1 MKLGVAVSLVAEDM
15 IIDAPLFDIS
25 ATLLV
30 FKLPALPSAMTFVTR
45 SMWENVDGVPEVVG
59 ADVMLVSKSNEVG
72 GDIFYR
78 EILYRLQRG

>member
-1 MKLGVAVSLVAEDM
+1 VKLGVAVSLVAEDM

-30 FKLPALPSAMTFVTR
+30 FKLPALPSAMTLVTR

-78 EILYRLQRG
+78 EILNRLQRG